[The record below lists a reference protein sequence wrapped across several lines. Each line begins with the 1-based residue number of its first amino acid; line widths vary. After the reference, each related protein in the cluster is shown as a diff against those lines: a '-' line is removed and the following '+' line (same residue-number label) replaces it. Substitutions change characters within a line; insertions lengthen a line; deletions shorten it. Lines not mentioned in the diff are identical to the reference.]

1 MRPTGLSDSEKRV
14 RTDFLAGGRTSFETG
29 DPAADDPVGGAAW
42 GPERTLRAEFVRGL
56 IDEAGDRRAPLRVVG
71 ARVVGPLELE
81 YLEIGYSLS
90 FANCWF
96 QDEIDLHDARLR
108 RLNLRGTRLAGL
120 NASLTRVEATVVMHK
135 TRVDGRVR
143 LDHAVIGGEL
153 LITDAHLHHPAELAL
168 RAERIQVG
176 GDLMLWGTTIEGRT
190 SLRDAKVGG
199 VMSLKNADL
208 RDPDELVLD
217 AARIQVGSD
226 LVGDDLHADGMMRFS
241 GAEIQG
247 LLRLANAKLHRPG
260 GFALIVY
267 QAKIGADLQLYKG
280 FDAEG
285 LVRIDGTRITGHARF
300 DGATLRGDGTTAL
313 DARYAEIGGAAR
325 CRDMRA
331 AGAVRFGSARVGND
345 LDFRGA
351 VLASS
356 AADLG
361 LGPVFGGGG
370 GGGGGSGSAG
380 AASSGVSASG
390 ASAGAAGPTG
400 VGASAAG
407 PVGAAAANVA
417 TGSTPASTGAGA
429 AASGPTSGPDPGSDP
444 GSGSTPSPNILFLG
458 NLRAAELTL
467 RFAAPPAGS
476 IHLANA
482 QVGVLN
488 DDPATWPAHFT
499 RDGFTYDRI
508 AEPGPVTD
516 RIGWLAREAAGYRP
530 GPYEQLAAVYRRQGL
545 DGEARRVLLAK
556 QRARRRTLPRA
567 ARPWGFVQDAA
578 VGYGYRPE
586 RALGWLAAL
595 LVTGIVIFGL
605 HHPVPVSPDK
615 APPFNPLIYSLDLLL
630 PVINFGQG
638 RAYIATGG
646 YQWVA
651 YLLTA
656 AGWILATTIA
666 AGLARAVNRA

>member
-1 MRPTGLSDSEKRV
+1 MRPIGLTDSEKRV
-14 RTDFLAGGRTSFETG
+14 RADFLAGGRTSFQTG
-29 DPAADDPVGGAAW
+29 DPAADDPATGAAW
-42 GPERTLRAEFVRGL
+42 GAERTLRAEFLRGL
-56 IDEAGDRRAPLRVVG
+56 ITEAGDRRAPLRVVG
-71 ARVVGPLELE
+71 ASIVGPLELE
-81 YLEIGYSLS
+81 YLELGYSLS
-90 FANCWF
+90 FADCWF
-96 QDEIDLHDARLR
+96 QDDLDLHDTRLR

-120 NASLTRVEATVVMHK
+120 NASLTRVEATVVLHK

-153 LITDAHLHHPAELAL
+153 LITDAHLHHPADLAL
-168 RAERIQVG
+168 RADRIRVG

-199 VMSLKNADL
+199 VMSLERTDL
-208 RDPDELVLD
+208 RDPDGLVLD
-217 AARIQVGSD
+217 AARVQVGSD
-226 LVGDDLHADGMMRFS
+226 LIGDDLHADGMLRFS

-247 LLRLANAKLHRPG
+247 LLRLANAKLHQPG
-260 GFALIVY
+260 GIALIAY
-267 QAKIGADLQLYKG
+267 QAKIGADLQCYKG

-285 LVRIDGTRITGHARF
+285 LVRIDGARITGHARF
-300 DGATLRGDGTTAL
+300 DGATLRGDDTTAL

-325 CRDMRA
+325 CRGIRA
-331 AGAVRFGSARVGND
+331 AGSVRFASARVGND
-345 LDFRGA
+345 LDFREA
-351 VLASS
+351 VLAGSV
-356 AADLG
+356 AELG
-361 LGPVFGGGG
+361 LGPVFGGSGG
-370 GGGGGSGSAG
+370 GTGSAG
-380 AASSGVSASG
+380 TAGGGASTTSAIAGGAAIAASSPAAVTSASV
-390 ASAGAAGPTG
+390 S
-400 VGASAAG
+400 S
-407 PVGAAAANVA
+407 
-417 TGSTPASTGAGA
+417 
-429 AASGPTSGPDPGSDP
+429 GSD
-444 GSGSTPSPNILFLG
+444 SNILFLG
-458 NLRAAELTL
+458 NLRAGELTL

-488 DDPATWPAHFT
+488 DDPATWSPHFT

-508 AEPGPVTD
+508 AEPGPVAG

-595 LVTGIVIFGL
+595 LVTGIVVFGL
-605 HHPVPVSPDK
+605 RHPVPVSPGT

-638 RAYIATGG
+638 RAYVATGG

-666 AGLARAVNRA
+666 AGLARAVNRG